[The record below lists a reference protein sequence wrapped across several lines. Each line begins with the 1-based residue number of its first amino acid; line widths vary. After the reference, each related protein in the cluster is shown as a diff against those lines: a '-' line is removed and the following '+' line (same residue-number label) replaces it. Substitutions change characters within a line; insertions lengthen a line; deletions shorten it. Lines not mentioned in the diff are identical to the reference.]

1 MLIRTR
7 PLIRP
12 SEITDEKVWHERRR
26 WVQTMGSLIGVSA
39 TLPALGM
46 RSAFAQPVAKANSSP
61 DAESL
66 TPSPFDAVTQY
77 NNYYEFGWDKTSPSR
92 LAGKLKTDPWI
103 VSIEGL
109 CEKPAQW
116 GLEDLL
122 KRFNQQE
129 FIYRFRCVEGWSA
142 VVPWKGFHLGEL
154 LKTVQPLSSAKF
166 VGFSSVTQPE
176 AMPMQRENKLLPWPY
191 TEGLQL
197 DEAMHSLTILATG
210 MYGRDLPLQNGAPLR
225 LVVPWKY
232 GFKSIKAIVKIELL
246 DSPPSSS
253 WMLAAPDDYGFN
265 ANVNPTVPHPRWSQA
280 TERPL
285 GDPFFTPRRKT
296 EIFNG
301 YGNEVAS
308 LYQGIDLKRQF

>member
-1 MLIRTR
+1 MDIRSR
-7 PLIRP
+7 QLIRP
-12 SEITDEKVWHERRR
+12 SEITDEQVWLERRR
-26 WVQTMGSLIGVSA
+26 WLQRMGSLITMAASVE
-39 TLPALGM
+39 ALGPS
-46 RSAFAQPVAKANSSP
+46 SAFAQPFAKDLSTSSP
-61 DAESL
+61 ASL
-66 TPSPFDAVTQY
+66 KPTPFDAITQY

-92 LAGKLKTDPWI
+92 HAGKLKTDPWT

-109 CEKPAQW
+109 CEKPGKW

-142 VVPWKGFHLGEL
+142 VIPWKGFHLGEL
-154 LKTVQPLSSAKF
+154 LKTVQPLSSARF
-166 VGFSSVTQPE
+166 VRFTSVTQPE
-176 AMPMQRENKLLPWPY
+176 AMPMQRDGKLLPWPY
-191 TEGLQL
+191 VEGLQL
-197 DEAMHSLTILATG
+197 DEAMHPLTILATG
-210 MYGRDLPLQNGAPLR
+210 MYGRDLPPQNGAPLR

-232 GFKSIKAIVKIELL
+232 GFKSIKAIIRIELT
-246 DSPPSSS
+246 DSPPTSS
-253 WMLAAPDDYGFN
+253 WTQAAPDDYGFQ

-301 YGNEVAS
+301 YAAEVAS